1 MTANLNAVCYLQYNW
16 SMLENTVHIS
26 CHACTGLSPETV
38 LKSVFGYSSFRPLQK
53 EIIQNV
59 CSGRDTLA
67 IMPTGGGKSLTY
79 QIPALIFDGLTVVV
93 SPLIALMHDQ
103 VSSLASNGI
112 EAVFLNSSLEWEEYK
127 SCVARVLSGKVKIV
141 YVSPEGLATQKIQ
154 TLLHN
159 ENLHIKCFTIDE
171 AHCISEWGHDFRPD
185 YLAIASVRR
194 QFPQAVCLALTATA
208 TKHVRDDIV
217 NNLQMKNPDILL
229 ASFNRPNIFL
239 EVRPKRDSYVQIVSF
254 LKEHLE
260 DSGIIY
266 CFSRKQVDQLADLL
280 SNDGFSVLPY
290 HAGLDD
296 STREKNQT
304 AFIRDKVQI
313 MVATVAFG
321 MGIDKPNVRFV
332 IHYDLPK
339 SLEQY
344 YQEIGRAGRDGLP
357 STALLL
363 YSSTDIHKIRYF
375 FADSADVEKSEK
387 LLQSMVDYASAR
399 HCRRQKLLAYFGEF
413 YTPESSSVE
422 NKCCCDICSTGQ
434 IQETDVTIP
443 VQKFLSCIYRLN
455 QRFGTLY
462 VIDVLLGSRQKR
474 IMDNGH
480 NMLSTWGIG
489 TELSR
494 EDWFELAS
502 ILTERNYIE
511 KSMEYSI
518 LSVTAKGRELLATRE
533 KVFLPVVFTGRGAKK
548 SEASAKKSKPE
559 FALHKK
565 GSAFE
570 AISDTDAEGLR
581 ICNALK
587 EWRKKTADK
596 SNVPPYV
603 IFGDKT
609 LVEIA
614 LKKPQTSA
622 ELLEIYGLGD
632 VKVRKFSSAIL
643 KIIRA

>member
-1 MTANLNAVCYLQYNW
+1 M
-16 SMLENTVHIS
+16 
-26 CHACTGLSPETV
+26 
-38 LKSVFGYSSFRPLQK
+38 
-53 EIIQNV
+53 
-59 CSGRDTLA
+59 
-67 IMPTGGGKSLTY
+67 TY
-79 QIPALIFDGLTVVV
+79 QIPALIFDGLTIVV

-363 YSSTDIHKIRYF
+363 YSSSDIHKIRYF

-413 YTPESSSVE
+413 YTPESSAE

>member
-1 MTANLNAVCYLQYNW
+1 M
-16 SMLENTVHIS
+16 
-26 CHACTGLSPETV
+26 
-38 LKSVFGYSSFRPLQK
+38 
-53 EIIQNV
+53 
-59 CSGRDTLA
+59 
-67 IMPTGGGKSLTY
+67 TY

-413 YTPESSSVE
+413 YTPESSSAE

>member
-1 MTANLNAVCYLQYNW
+1 
-16 SMLENTVHIS
+16 MLENTVHIS

-363 YSSTDIHKIRYF
+363 YSSADIHKIRYF

-413 YTPESSSVE
+413 YTPESSSAE

>member
-1 MTANLNAVCYLQYNW
+1 M
-16 SMLENTVHIS
+16 
-26 CHACTGLSPETV
+26 
-38 LKSVFGYSSFRPLQK
+38 
-53 EIIQNV
+53 
-59 CSGRDTLA
+59 
-67 IMPTGGGKSLTY
+67 TY

-194 QFPQAVCLALTATA
+194 HFPQAVCLALTATA

-363 YSSTDIHKIRYF
+363 YSSSDIHKIRYF

-413 YTPESSSVE
+413 YTPESSSAE

>member
-1 MTANLNAVCYLQYNW
+1 M
-16 SMLENTVHIS
+16 
-26 CHACTGLSPETV
+26 
-38 LKSVFGYSSFRPLQK
+38 
-53 EIIQNV
+53 
-59 CSGRDTLA
+59 
-67 IMPTGGGKSLTY
+67 TY

-363 YSSTDIHKIRYF
+363 YSSSDIHKIRYF

-413 YTPESSSVE
+413 YTPESSSAE

-518 LSVTAKGRELLATRE
+518 LSVTAKGRELLATRG

>member
-1 MTANLNAVCYLQYNW
+1 M
-16 SMLENTVHIS
+16 
-26 CHACTGLSPETV
+26 
-38 LKSVFGYSSFRPLQK
+38 
-53 EIIQNV
+53 
-59 CSGRDTLA
+59 
-67 IMPTGGGKSLTY
+67 TY

-313 MVATVAFG
+313 IVATVAFG

-363 YSSTDIHKIRYF
+363 YSSSDIHKIRYF

-413 YTPESSSVE
+413 YTPESSSAE

>member
-1 MTANLNAVCYLQYNW
+1 M
-16 SMLENTVHIS
+16 
-26 CHACTGLSPETV
+26 
-38 LKSVFGYSSFRPLQK
+38 
-53 EIIQNV
+53 
-59 CSGRDTLA
+59 
-67 IMPTGGGKSLTY
+67 TY

-363 YSSTDIHKIRYF
+363 YSSSDIHKIRYF

-413 YTPESSSVE
+413 YTPESSSAE

-511 KSMEYSI
+511 KSMEYGI

>member
-1 MTANLNAVCYLQYNW
+1 
-16 SMLENTVHIS
+16 MLENTVHIS

-296 STREKNQT
+296 STRERNQT

-363 YSSTDIHKIRYF
+363 YSSSDIHKIRYF

-413 YTPESSSVE
+413 YTPESSSAE

>member
-1 MTANLNAVCYLQYNW
+1 M
-16 SMLENTVHIS
+16 
-26 CHACTGLSPETV
+26 
-38 LKSVFGYSSFRPLQK
+38 
-53 EIIQNV
+53 
-59 CSGRDTLA
+59 
-67 IMPTGGGKSLTY
+67 TY

-363 YSSTDIHKIRYF
+363 YSSADIHKIRYF

-413 YTPESSSVE
+413 YTPESSAE

>member
-79 QIPALIFDGLTVVV
+79 QIPALIFDGLTIVV

-413 YTPESSSVE
+413 YTPESSVE

-632 VKVRKFSSAIL
+632 AKVRKFSSAIL

>member
-1 MTANLNAVCYLQYNW
+1 M
-16 SMLENTVHIS
+16 
-26 CHACTGLSPETV
+26 
-38 LKSVFGYSSFRPLQK
+38 
-53 EIIQNV
+53 
-59 CSGRDTLA
+59 
-67 IMPTGGGKSLTY
+67 TY

-194 QFPQAVCLALTATA
+194 QFPLAVCLALTATA

-296 STREKNQT
+296 STRERNQT

-363 YSSTDIHKIRYF
+363 YSSSDIHKIRYF

-413 YTPESSSVE
+413 YTPESSSSE

>member
-1 MTANLNAVCYLQYNW
+1 
-16 SMLENTVHIS
+16 MLENTVHIS

-363 YSSTDIHKIRYF
+363 YSSSDIHKIRYF

>member
-1 MTANLNAVCYLQYNW
+1 
-16 SMLENTVHIS
+16 MLENTVHIS

-363 YSSTDIHKIRYF
+363 YSSSDIHKIRYF

-413 YTPESSSVE
+413 YTPESSSAE

-455 QRFGTLY
+455 QKFGTLY

-518 LSVTAKGRELLATRE
+518 LSVTAKGRELLASRE

>member
-1 MTANLNAVCYLQYNW
+1 
-16 SMLENTVHIS
+16 MLENTVHIS

-363 YSSTDIHKIRYF
+363 YSSADIHKIRYF

-413 YTPESSSVE
+413 YTPESSSAE

-518 LSVTAKGRELLATRE
+518 LSVTAKGRELLASRE

-632 VKVRKFSSAIL
+632 AKVRKFSSAIL

>member
-1 MTANLNAVCYLQYNW
+1 
-16 SMLENTVHIS
+16 MLENTVHIS

-363 YSSTDIHKIRYF
+363 YSSSDIHKIRYF

-413 YTPESSSVE
+413 YTPESSSAE

>member
-1 MTANLNAVCYLQYNW
+1 M
-16 SMLENTVHIS
+16 
-26 CHACTGLSPETV
+26 
-38 LKSVFGYSSFRPLQK
+38 
-53 EIIQNV
+53 
-59 CSGRDTLA
+59 
-67 IMPTGGGKSLTY
+67 TY

-296 STREKNQT
+296 STRERNQT

-413 YTPESSSVE
+413 YTPESSSSE

-632 VKVRKFSSAIL
+632 AKVRKFSSAIL

>member
-1 MTANLNAVCYLQYNW
+1 M
-16 SMLENTVHIS
+16 
-26 CHACTGLSPETV
+26 
-38 LKSVFGYSSFRPLQK
+38 
-53 EIIQNV
+53 
-59 CSGRDTLA
+59 
-67 IMPTGGGKSLTY
+67 TY

-363 YSSTDIHKIRYF
+363 YSSADIHKIRYF

-413 YTPESSSVE
+413 YTPESSSAE

-533 KVFLPVVFTGRGAKK
+533 KVFLPVVFTDRGAKK

>member
-1 MTANLNAVCYLQYNW
+1 M
-16 SMLENTVHIS
+16 
-26 CHACTGLSPETV
+26 
-38 LKSVFGYSSFRPLQK
+38 
-53 EIIQNV
+53 
-59 CSGRDTLA
+59 
-67 IMPTGGGKSLTY
+67 TY

-363 YSSTDIHKIRYF
+363 YSSSDIHKIRYF

-413 YTPESSSVE
+413 YTPESSSAE

-480 NMLSTWGIG
+480 KMLSTWGIG

-494 EDWFELAS
+494 EL
-502 ILTERNYIE
+502 Y
-511 KSMEYSI
+511 
-518 LSVTAKGRELLATRE
+518 
-533 KVFLPVVFTGRGAKK
+533 
-548 SEASAKKSKPE
+548 
-559 FALHKK
+559 
-565 GSAFE
+565 
-570 AISDTDAEGLR
+570 
-581 ICNALK
+581 
-587 EWRKKTADK
+587 
-596 SNVPPYV
+596 
-603 IFGDKT
+603 
-609 LVEIA
+609 
-614 LKKPQTSA
+614 
-622 ELLEIYGLGD
+622 
-632 VKVRKFSSAIL
+632 
-643 KIIRA
+643 

>member
-363 YSSTDIHKIRYF
+363 YSSADIHKIRYF

-511 KSMEYSI
+511 KSMEYGI

>member
-1 MTANLNAVCYLQYNW
+1 M
-16 SMLENTVHIS
+16 
-26 CHACTGLSPETV
+26 
-38 LKSVFGYSSFRPLQK
+38 
-53 EIIQNV
+53 
-59 CSGRDTLA
+59 
-67 IMPTGGGKSLTY
+67 TY

-363 YSSTDIHKIRYF
+363 YSSSDIHKIRYF

-413 YTPESSSVE
+413 YTPESSSAE

-518 LSVTAKGRELLATRE
+518 LSVTAKGRELLASRE

-632 VKVRKFSSAIL
+632 AKVRKFSSAIL

>member
-363 YSSTDIHKIRYF
+363 YSSADIHKIRYF

-413 YTPESSSVE
+413 YTPESSAE

>member
-1 MTANLNAVCYLQYNW
+1 M
-16 SMLENTVHIS
+16 
-26 CHACTGLSPETV
+26 
-38 LKSVFGYSSFRPLQK
+38 
-53 EIIQNV
+53 
-59 CSGRDTLA
+59 
-67 IMPTGGGKSLTY
+67 TY
-79 QIPALIFDGLTVVV
+79 QIPALIFDGLTIVV

-296 STREKNQT
+296 LTREKNQT

-413 YTPESSSVE
+413 YTPESSAE

-518 LSVTAKGRELLATRE
+518 LSVTAKGMELLATRE
-533 KVFLPVVFTGRGAKK
+533 KIFLPVVFTGRGAKK

-632 VKVRKFSSAIL
+632 AKVRKFSSAIL

>member
-1 MTANLNAVCYLQYNW
+1 M
-16 SMLENTVHIS
+16 
-26 CHACTGLSPETV
+26 
-38 LKSVFGYSSFRPLQK
+38 
-53 EIIQNV
+53 
-59 CSGRDTLA
+59 
-67 IMPTGGGKSLTY
+67 TY

-239 EVRPKRDSYVQIVSF
+239 DVRPKRDSYVQIVSF

-296 STREKNQT
+296 STRERNQT

-363 YSSTDIHKIRYF
+363 YSSSDIHKIRYF

-413 YTPESSSVE
+413 YTPESSSAE

>member
-1 MTANLNAVCYLQYNW
+1 
-16 SMLENTVHIS
+16 MLENTVHIS

-363 YSSTDIHKIRYF
+363 YSSSDIHKIRYF

-413 YTPESSSVE
+413 YTPESSSAE

-533 KVFLPVVFTGRGAKK
+533 KIFLPVVFTGRGAKK

-632 VKVRKFSSAIL
+632 AKVRKFSSAIL

>member
-1 MTANLNAVCYLQYNW
+1 
-16 SMLENTVHIS
+16 MLENTVHIS

-363 YSSTDIHKIRYF
+363 YSPSDIHKIRYF

-413 YTPESSSVE
+413 YTPESSSAE

-632 VKVRKFSSAIL
+632 AKVRKFSSAIL

>member
-1 MTANLNAVCYLQYNW
+1 M
-16 SMLENTVHIS
+16 
-26 CHACTGLSPETV
+26 
-38 LKSVFGYSSFRPLQK
+38 
-53 EIIQNV
+53 
-59 CSGRDTLA
+59 
-67 IMPTGGGKSLTY
+67 TY
-79 QIPALIFDGLTVVV
+79 QIPALIFDGLTIVV

-127 SCVARVLSGKVKIV
+127 SCVARVLYGKVKIV

-363 YSSTDIHKIRYF
+363 YSSSDIHKIRYF

-632 VKVRKFSSAIL
+632 AKVRKFSSAIL

>member
-1 MTANLNAVCYLQYNW
+1 M
-16 SMLENTVHIS
+16 
-26 CHACTGLSPETV
+26 
-38 LKSVFGYSSFRPLQK
+38 
-53 EIIQNV
+53 
-59 CSGRDTLA
+59 
-67 IMPTGGGKSLTY
+67 TY

-587 EWRKKTADK
+587 EWRKKIADK

-632 VKVRKFSSAIL
+632 AKVRKFSSAIL

>member
-1 MTANLNAVCYLQYNW
+1 M
-16 SMLENTVHIS
+16 
-26 CHACTGLSPETV
+26 
-38 LKSVFGYSSFRPLQK
+38 
-53 EIIQNV
+53 
-59 CSGRDTLA
+59 
-67 IMPTGGGKSLTY
+67 TY

-413 YTPESSSVE
+413 YTPESSSAE
-422 NKCCCDICSTGQ
+422 NKCCCDICSTGH

-511 KSMEYSI
+511 KSMEYGI

-596 SNVPPYV
+596 NNVPPYV

-632 VKVRKFSSAIL
+632 AKVRKFSSAIL

>member
-1 MTANLNAVCYLQYNW
+1 M
-16 SMLENTVHIS
+16 
-26 CHACTGLSPETV
+26 
-38 LKSVFGYSSFRPLQK
+38 
-53 EIIQNV
+53 
-59 CSGRDTLA
+59 
-67 IMPTGGGKSLTY
+67 TY

-363 YSSTDIHKIRYF
+363 YSSSDIHKIRYF

-413 YTPESSSVE
+413 YTPESSSAE

-533 KVFLPVVFTGRGAKK
+533 KIFLPVVFTGRGAKK

-632 VKVRKFSSAIL
+632 AKVRKFSSAIL

>member
-1 MTANLNAVCYLQYNW
+1 M
-16 SMLENTVHIS
+16 
-26 CHACTGLSPETV
+26 
-38 LKSVFGYSSFRPLQK
+38 
-53 EIIQNV
+53 
-59 CSGRDTLA
+59 
-67 IMPTGGGKSLTY
+67 TY

-363 YSSTDIHKIRYF
+363 YSSSDIHKIRYF

-413 YTPESSSVE
+413 YTPESSSSE

>member
-1 MTANLNAVCYLQYNW
+1 
-16 SMLENTVHIS
+16 MLENTVHIS

-363 YSSTDIHKIRYF
+363 YSSADIHKIRYF

-413 YTPESSSVE
+413 YTPESSSSE

-511 KSMEYSI
+511 KSMEYNI

-533 KVFLPVVFTGRGAKK
+533 KIFLPVVFTGRGAKK

>member
-1 MTANLNAVCYLQYNW
+1 
-16 SMLENTVHIS
+16 MLENTVHIS

-363 YSSTDIHKIRYF
+363 YSSSDIHKIRYF

-413 YTPESSSVE
+413 YTPESSSAE

-614 LKKPQTSA
+614 LKKPQSSA

>member
-1 MTANLNAVCYLQYNW
+1 M
-16 SMLENTVHIS
+16 
-26 CHACTGLSPETV
+26 
-38 LKSVFGYSSFRPLQK
+38 
-53 EIIQNV
+53 
-59 CSGRDTLA
+59 
-67 IMPTGGGKSLTY
+67 TY

-363 YSSTDIHKIRYF
+363 YSSSDIHKIRYF

-511 KSMEYSI
+511 KSMEYGI

>member
-1 MTANLNAVCYLQYNW
+1 M
-16 SMLENTVHIS
+16 
-26 CHACTGLSPETV
+26 
-38 LKSVFGYSSFRPLQK
+38 
-53 EIIQNV
+53 
-59 CSGRDTLA
+59 
-67 IMPTGGGKSLTY
+67 TY

-363 YSSTDIHKIRYF
+363 YSSSDIHKIRYF

-413 YTPESSSVE
+413 YTPESSSAE

-614 LKKPQTSA
+614 LKKPQSSA

>member
-1 MTANLNAVCYLQYNW
+1 M
-16 SMLENTVHIS
+16 
-26 CHACTGLSPETV
+26 
-38 LKSVFGYSSFRPLQK
+38 
-53 EIIQNV
+53 
-59 CSGRDTLA
+59 
-67 IMPTGGGKSLTY
+67 TY

-363 YSSTDIHKIRYF
+363 YSSSDIHKIRYF

-632 VKVRKFSSAIL
+632 AKVRKFSSAIL

>member
-1 MTANLNAVCYLQYNW
+1 
-16 SMLENTVHIS
+16 MLENTVHIS

-79 QIPALIFDGLTVVV
+79 QIPALIFDGLTIVV

-363 YSSTDIHKIRYF
+363 YSSSDIHKIRYF

-413 YTPESSSVE
+413 YTPESSSAE

-455 QRFGTLY
+455 QRFGTVY

>member
-1 MTANLNAVCYLQYNW
+1 M
-16 SMLENTVHIS
+16 
-26 CHACTGLSPETV
+26 
-38 LKSVFGYSSFRPLQK
+38 
-53 EIIQNV
+53 
-59 CSGRDTLA
+59 
-67 IMPTGGGKSLTY
+67 TY

-363 YSSTDIHKIRYF
+363 YSSSDIHKIRYF

-413 YTPESSSVE
+413 YTPESSSAE

-511 KSMEYSI
+511 KSMEYGI

-533 KVFLPVVFTGRGAKK
+533 KIFLPVVFTGRGAKK

-622 ELLEIYGLGD
+622 ELLEIFGLGD

>member
-413 YTPESSSVE
+413 YTPESSVE

-511 KSMEYSI
+511 KSMEYGI

>member
-313 MVATVAFG
+313 LVATVAFG

-363 YSSTDIHKIRYF
+363 YSSADIHKIRYF

-413 YTPESSSVE
+413 YTPESSSAE